1 MSQKIR
7 VKLLSRIRFEVA
19 DLPNRYPQ
27 LEFCFDPAERDY
39 DWLVIYDDLPKQGT
53 ERFSVAQEELACSP
67 ENTIL
72 ITYEPSSI
80 RYYGDQY
87 LSQFRYILTSHE
99 AEHIRHPGRIDCP
112 PIGVWYY
119 GTAKDVPLDDA
130 APPKT
135 QDISIFLSKKAQ
147 RHTTHRLR
155 HEFSHAIA
163 EHFADRI
170 EAFGKD
176 FRPVDI
182 KAKGLDQFRY
192 TVALENHIGQH
203 HWTEKLSDAFLG
215 LCLPFYAGCPNAAD
229 YFPEDSF
236 VPIDMR
242 DVSGS
247 IETMERAIR
256 DDWYSQRLSAIRE
269 AKRRVLEEYNLQ
281 NVIGRTIEEAVLHP
295 NPAFS
300 SKHAGVILSRRR
312 MARSSPLQTPVYL
325 FRKIQ
330 NRLHFLRQNA
340 AYLNQSKH

>member
-1 MSQKIR
+1 MSDKIR
-7 VKLLSRIRFEVA
+7 VKLLSRIRFEVGQF
-19 DLPNRYPQ
+19 PNRYPN
-27 LEFCFDPAERDY
+27 LEICEDPAERNY

-53 ERFSVAQEELACSP
+53 ERFSVAQETLACSP

-87 LSQFRYILTSHE
+87 LGQFRYILTSHE
-99 AEHIRHPGRIDCP
+99 AQHIRHPGRIDCP

-119 GTAKDVPLDDA
+119 GSQSDVHADEDTPAKTDDL
-130 APPKT
+130 
-135 QDISIFLSKKAQ
+135 SIFLSKKAQ

-155 HEFSHAIA
+155 HEFSHTIA
-163 EHFADRI
+163 EHFGDRI
-170 EAFGKD
+170 ETFGKD

-229 YFPEDSF
+229 YFPADSF
-236 VPIDMR
+236 IPIDMR
-242 DVSGS
+242 DASGA
-247 IETMERAIR
+247 IAIMERTIR
-256 DDWYSQRLSAIRE
+256 DGLYEKRLPAIRE
-269 AKRRVLEEYNLQ
+269 AKRRVIEEYNLQ
-281 NVIGRTIEEAVLHP
+281 NIIGRTIEQAVPHE
-295 NPAFS
+295 NPRFVAN
-300 SKHAGVILSRRR
+300 HTGTIQSRRR
-312 MARSSPLQTPVYL
+312 MARSSPLKTPVYL
-325 FRKIQ
+325 IKKMQ

-340 AYLNQSKH
+340 AYLKQSKH